1 MKIEKNLKAG
11 KFVYVKRLIWVVDE
25 DDVSML
31 RVEGKML
38 VFTLRIKGKKI
49 LVKASPG

>member
-1 MKIEKNLKAG
+1 
-11 KFVYVKRLIWVVDE
+11 VVDE

-38 VFTLRIKGKKI
+38 AFTLRIKGKKI